1 MFVVFLLRLI
11 KKKYITGEIERLKR
25 TERVKISEHCKTIFL
40 ELKEPEKI
48 LDQGKNKEFRGCKK
62 TSS

>member
-1 MFVVFLLRLI
+1 L
-11 KKKYITGEIERLKR
+11 KKNITGEIERLKR

-48 LDQGKNKEFRGCKK
+48 LDQGKNKEFRGYKK